1 MENKR
6 ANSATLDYNYYFL
19 HLKGL
24 FTWGWGTPGRLG
36 NPLRWGYPPVHII
49 SRFNFITF
57 T

>member
-19 HLKGL
+19 HFKGL
-24 FTWGWGTPGRLG
+24 FTWGWGTPGKLG

-49 SRFNFITF
+49 SRFNLITF